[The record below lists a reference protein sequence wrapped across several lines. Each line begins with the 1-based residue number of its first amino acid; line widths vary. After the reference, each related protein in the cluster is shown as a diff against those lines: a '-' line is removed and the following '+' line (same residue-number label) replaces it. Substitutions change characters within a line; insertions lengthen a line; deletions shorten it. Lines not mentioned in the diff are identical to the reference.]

1 MHIRRLL
8 DIVACTNSFGPS
20 GKGSLDTLTVKNNN
34 PHKRG
39 SYVKSS
45 DATTTRLTTS
55 ICEDRNASSELTD
68 STDCCAKALKENPES
83 GPEHNIVQEIALDD
97 TNKTCEESVKL
108 DSMKSTKPEA
118 AAAMAAAK
126 EATDRGDMTGMC
138 PPSRLS
144 QFYEFFSLSH
154 MTSPFLCK

>member
-1 MHIRRLL
+1 ML
-8 DIVACTNSFGPS
+8 
-20 GKGSLDTLTVKNNN
+20 N
-34 PHKRG
+34 PH
-39 SYVKSS
+39 
-45 DATTTRLTTS
+45 
-55 ICEDRNASSELTD
+55 RNYINNLSELWVY
-68 STDCCAKALKENPES
+68 ENKPIDKLFV
-83 GPEHNIVQEIALDD
+83 GKQVPPD
-97 TNKTCEESVKL
+97 KTCEESVKL
-108 DSMKSTKPEA
+108 ESMKSTKPEA